1 MGKKTD
7 FFRVAVSGSTIDGR
21 TIEPQD
27 INDMAATYNRATYG
41 ARIWLEHIRGIT
53 ADGPFNALGDVI
65 ELEARDVVINDNTVR
80 GLYAKIDATDE
91 LIAINEKSQ
100 KIYSSIEIAPNFA
113 QTGKAY
119 LYGLA
124 VTDSPASLGTE
135 ALKFCI
141 HRKQDQANIFTEGL
155 ETSFSIQ
162 TIETAKPSESESLFK
177 KIVELFQQKPPVI
190 EPTKNPEPAETDS
203 NFMTAILELSKKVDQ
218 LSTELATKDSK
229 INELSKQLNELEKP
243 VEDKEFTH
251 AKVTGDLSPL
261 ETDC

>member
-1 MGKKTD
+1 MAKKTD
-7 FFRVAVSGSTIDGR
+7 FFRVAISGATIDGR

-27 INDMAATYNRATYG
+27 INDMAATYKRETYG
-41 ARIWLEHIRGIT
+41 ARVWLEHIRGIT

-65 ELEARDVVINDNTVR
+65 ELDARDVVINDKTVR
-80 GLYAKIDATDE
+80 GLYAKIEATDE
-91 LIAINEKSQ
+91 LIAINKKSQ

-135 ALKFCI
+135 ALKFCV

-162 TIETAKPSESESLFK
+162 SAETSKPSESESLFK
-177 KIVELFQQKPPVI
+177 KIAELFQQKPQIPEPAKEPV
-190 EPTKNPEPAETDS
+190 PAETDS
-203 NFMTAILELSKKVDQ
+203 NFVTAILEFSKKVDQ
-218 LSTELATKDSK
+218 LSADLASKDSQ
-229 INELSKQLNELEKP
+229 INSLSKQLAELEKP
-243 VEDKEFTH
+243 AENKAFTH
-251 AKVTGDLSPL
+251 TKVTGDISSL